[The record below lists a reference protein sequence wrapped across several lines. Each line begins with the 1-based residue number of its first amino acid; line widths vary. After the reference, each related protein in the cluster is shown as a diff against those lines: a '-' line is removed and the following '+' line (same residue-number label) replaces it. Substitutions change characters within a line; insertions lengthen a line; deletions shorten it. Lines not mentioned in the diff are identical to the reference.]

1 MHMSPSELFSLTFAE
16 FSAAYRG
23 WQRQRDVDE
32 QMNMDRT
39 RWLAAAIIGPWMKS
53 HKPITDLFPMP
64 WDRDYNEDS
73 NKSIEEDI
81 EARRARVAEILENR
95 QKNE

>member
-64 WDRDYNEDS
+64 WDKAVINE
-73 NKSIEEDI
+73 KSEELDI
-81 EARRARVAEILENR
+81 EARRARVAEILGKSYE
-95 QKNE
+95 